1 MKLLGA
7 LGLAFL
13 LSACGSNRVGPLLSG
28 TEIKVSPV
36 DSLVAYRVVYAGMVI
51 GAIQLIYDPLAPNWS
66 IDQTRV
72 SEDTFRLDMRMKRY
86 HVGGAGESMLVLKR
100 RARQL
105 QQELGYTDYR
115 LVAYSEGIDSHT
127 PVAQRFAE
135 GTIQLVGL
143 QTPK

>member
-1 MKLLGA
+1 MKRLSILA
-7 LGLAFL
+7 GLFL
-13 LSACGSNRVGPLLSG
+13 ISGCGSKVGPILSG
-28 TEIKVSPV
+28 TEIKISPT
-36 DSLVAYRVVYAGMVI
+36 DSILASQVVYAGLVI

-66 IDQTRV
+66 IDETRV
-72 SEDTFRLDMRMKRY
+72 AEDTFRLDMRMKRY

-105 QQELGYTDYR
+105 QQQLGYTDYR

-143 QTPK
+143 QAAR